1 MAHKPSYEELQKK
14 VASLQKEVKR
24 HRKREDV
31 YWRIQERLSQIIE
44 SIPIPTF
51 VLDNEH
57 NVIHYNPAMENL
69 TGIAHD
75 EIYGTQD
82 AWKAFYSAA
91 RPTMAD
97 LILDG
102 APEQEIARYYRGK
115 YRKSAVKAG
124 AYEAEDF
131 FPDIGDGGRW
141 LYFTAAPLLDSDG
154 NVLGALETLQD
165 TTERRRAVQDSIKS
179 ERRFRTLLDFAP
191 YSIVVFS
198 LDGLVSYL
206 NPAFTDT
213 FGWTLAELRGKRVPY
228 VPPEL
233 EAENREHLRK
243 LMEEK
248 IIRRYET
255 RRLTKSGRSLDV
267 VWRASVFAD
276 SSGEPAGVLVI
287 LRDIT
292 RVKRIA
298 RNNEAMQ
305 RISMALPEYPELLE
319 LLDFVCGVIKELMET
334 EGGLVILL
342 DEQRQELI
350 LRGAAYDDTAT
361 QQRAKETRFQVDE
374 LVAGKVIKSGEP
386 IILNDI
392 SGDSEIHLE
401 RDRKLGYQTR
411 NLLLVPLK
419 SQERT
424 IGTLCAVNKKKGG
437 FDQADVDLLS
447 MLAGTV
453 ALSIENARFAADIK
467 KAYMEVSS
475 LNRAKDKVIN
485 HLSHELKTPIAVL
498 RTSLVTLEKRLQ
510 TLPEESWQ
518 PTIDRARR
526 NLDRLLEMQYQI
538 YDIVQHKTYKTRTM
552 LSHLLDQCSDELE
565 ALIADQI
572 GEGDVVKRI
581 RKYIDDIYGERELI
595 AETIHLADF
604 VARRL
609 KYLKPA
615 FAHREVEVIT
625 KISHAPPVQIPQE
638 VLQKSFDGLLKNA
651 VENTPDEGR
660 IEIIVKKKGR
670 GTRLEVR
677 DFGVGLTPENQV
689 RIFEGFFTT
698 RETLDYSSKKP
709 FDFNAGGK
717 GADLLRMKIFAERYG
732 FKIGLKSSRCP
743 ALSQDGA
750 VCPGRISACP
760 ACQHGGG
767 CHQSAATRLKLY
779 FPLPAA
785 SG

>member
-1 MAHKPSYEELQKK
+1 MAQKPSYEELQKK
-14 VASLQKEVKR
+14 IDSLQKEVKR

-31 YWRIQERLSQIIE
+31 YWRIQERLSQIID

-51 VLDNEH
+51 VLDNDH
-57 NVIHYNPAMENL
+57 VVIHYNPAMENL

-75 EIYGTQD
+75 EIYGTRD
-82 AWKAFYSAA
+82 AWKAFYGAA

-97 LILDG
+97 LIVDG

-115 YRKSAVKAG
+115 YRKSTVKAG

-141 LYFTAAPLLDSDG
+141 LYFTAAPLMDSDG

-165 TTERRRAVQDSIKS
+165 TTERRRAVKASLKS

-191 YSIVVFS
+191 YSILVFS
-198 LDGLVSYL
+198 VDGLVSYL
-206 NPAFTDT
+206 NPAFTET
-213 FGWTLAELRGKRVPY
+213 FGWTLEELRGKRIPY
-228 VPPEL
+228 IPPEL
-233 EAENREHLRK
+233 EAETLEHLRK

-248 IIRRYET
+248 VIRRYET
-255 RRLTKSGRSLDV
+255 RRLTKDGRILDV

-305 RISMALPEYPELLE
+305 RISMALPEYPELFE
-319 LLDFVCGVIKELMET
+319 LLDYVSGIIKELMET

-361 QQRAKETRFQVDE
+361 QQRAKETRFRVDE
-374 LVAGKVIKSGEP
+374 LVAGKVIKTGNP

-392 SGDSEIHLE
+392 SGDSEIHIE
-401 RDRKLGYQTR
+401 RDKKLGYQTR

-424 IGTLCAVNKKKGG
+424 IGTLCAVNKKEGG
-437 FDQADVDLLS
+437 FDKADVDLLS

-453 ALSIENARFAADIK
+453 ALSIENARFAAELK

-510 TLPEESWQ
+510 SQPKESWQ
-518 PTIDRARR
+518 PTIDRSRR
-526 NLDRLLEMQYQI
+526 NLDRLLEMQYQVQ
-538 YDIVQHKTYKTRTM
+538 DIIQHKTYKTRTI
-552 LSHLLDQCSDELE
+552 LSHLLDRCSDQLE
-565 ALIADQI
+565 ALIAEQI
-572 GEGDVVKRI
+572 GEGSVVKQI
-581 RKYIDDIYGERELI
+581 RKYIDDTYGDRELI
-595 AETIHLADF
+595 SETIQLDDF
-604 VARRL
+604 ITRRL
-609 KYLKPA
+609 DYLKPA
-615 FAHREVEVIT
+615 FAHREVEVT
-625 KISHAPPVQIPQE
+625 SRLSLTPPILIPE
-638 VLQKSFDGLLKNA
+638 EALQKSFDGLLKNA
-651 VENTPDEGR
+651 IENTPDEGR
-660 IEIIVKKKGR
+660 VEIIVEKKGA
-670 GTRLEVR
+670 GTLLEVR
-677 DFGVGLTPENQV
+677 DFGVGLTPENQI

-698 RETLDYSSKKP
+698 RATMDYSSKKP
-709 FDFNAGGK
+709 YDFNAGGK
-717 GADLLRMKIFAERYG
+717 GADLLRMKIFSERYG
-732 FKIGLKSSRCP
+732 FKIELKSSRCP
-743 ALSQDGA
+743 SLPQERD

-760 ACQHGGG
+760 ACKSGAG
-767 CHQSAATRLKLY
+767 CHQSAATAFALY
-779 FPLPAA
+779 FPPPAA
-785 SG
+785 SP

>member
-1 MAHKPSYEELQKK
+1 MAQKPSYEALLKKIDALQN
-14 VASLQKEVKR
+14 EVKR

-31 YWRIQERLSQIIE
+31 FWRIQERLTQIVE

-51 VLDNEH
+51 VLDNDH
-57 NVIHYNPAMENL
+57 VVIHYNPALENL
-69 TGIAHD
+69 TGIAYD
-75 EIYGTQD
+75 EIYGTRD
-82 AWKAFYSAA
+82 AWKAFYGAA

-97 LILDG
+97 LIVDG
-102 APEQEIARYYRGK
+102 APEREIARYYRGK
-115 YRKSAVKAG
+115 YHKSTVKEG

-141 LYFTAAPLLDSDG
+141 LYFTAAPLMDSEG

-165 TTERRRAVQDSIKS
+165 TTERRRAVKASLKS
-179 ERRFRTLLDFAP
+179 ERRFRTLLDIAP
-191 YSIVVFS
+191 YSILVFS

-206 NPAFTDT
+206 NPAFTET
-213 FGWTLAELRGKRVPY
+213 FGWTLEELRGKRIPY
-228 VPPEL
+228 VPREL
-233 EAENREHLRK
+233 EAETREHLRK

-248 IIRRYET
+248 VIRRYET
-255 RRLTKSGRSLDV
+255 RRLTKDGRLLDV

-276 SSGEPAGVLVI
+276 SGGEAAGVLVI

-292 RVKRIA
+292 QVKRIA

-305 RISMALPEYPELLE
+305 RISMALPEYPELYE
-319 LLDFVCGVIKELMET
+319 LLDYVSGIIKELMET

-361 QQRAKETRFQVDE
+361 QQRAKETRFLVDE
-374 LVAGKVIKSGEP
+374 LVAGKVIKSGKP
-386 IILNDI
+386 IIMNDI
-392 SGDSEIHLE
+392 SGDSEIHIE
-401 RDRKLGYQTR
+401 RDKKLGYQTY

-424 IGTLCAVNKKKGG
+424 IGTLCAVNKKEGG
-437 FDQADVDLLS
+437 FDNSDVDLLS

-453 ALSIENARFAADIK
+453 ALSIENARFAAELK

-510 TLPEESWQ
+510 PLPNDSWQ
-518 PTIDRARR
+518 PTVDRARR
-526 NLDRLLEMQYQI
+526 NLDRLLEMQYEV
-538 YDIVQHKTYKTRTM
+538 YDIIQHKDYKARTV

-565 ALIADQI
+565 ALVAEQV
-572 GEGDVVKRI
+572 GEGSVVKHI
-581 RKYIDDIYGERELI
+581 RKYIDKTYGDRELI
-595 AETIHLADF
+595 AETVQLDEF
-604 VARRL
+604 VDQRL
-609 KYLKPA
+609 EYLKPA
-615 FAHREVEVIT
+615 FAHREVEVIARLSPT
-625 KISHAPPVQIPQE
+625 PPVRVPPE
-638 VLQKSFDGLLKNA
+638 ALQKSFDGLLKNA
-651 VENTPDEGR
+651 IENTPDEGR
-660 IEIIVKKKGR
+660 VEIVVEKNAA
-670 GTRLEVR
+670 GTLLEVR
-677 DFGVGLTPENQV
+677 DFGIGIRPENQI

-698 RETLDYSSKKP
+698 RETMNYSSKKP

-717 GADLLRMKIFAERYG
+717 GADLLRMKIFSERYG
-732 FKIGLKSSRCP
+732 FKIGLQSSRCP
-743 ALSQDGA
+743 LMPGDSDA
-750 VCPGRISACP
+750 CPGRISECRQCSNGA
-760 ACQHGGG
+760 G
-767 CHQSAATRLKLY
+767 CHQKAATIFSLY
-779 FPLPAA
+779 FPPPAA

>member
-1 MAHKPSYEELQKK
+1 MAHKPSYDELQKK
-14 VASLQKEVKR
+14 IDSLQKEVKR
-24 HRKREDV
+24 QRKREEV
-31 YWRIQERLSQIIE
+31 NWRIQERLTQIIE

-51 VLDNEH
+51 VLDNDH
-57 NVIHYNPAMENL
+57 KVIHYNPAMENL
-69 TGIAHD
+69 TGITHD
-75 EIYGTQD
+75 EIYGTRD
-82 AWKAFYSAA
+82 AWKAFYGAA

-97 LILDG
+97 LIVVG

-115 YRKSAVKAG
+115 YRKSTVKAG

-141 LYFTAAPLLDSDG
+141 LYFTAAPLMDSDG

-165 TTERRRAVQDSIKS
+165 TTERRLAVQASLKS

-191 YSIVVFS
+191 YSILVFS
-198 LDGLVSYL
+198 VDGLVSYL
-206 NPAFTDT
+206 NPAFTET
-213 FGWTLAELRGKRVPY
+213 FGWTLAELSGKRIPY

-248 IIRRYET
+248 VIRRYET
-255 RRLTKSGRSLDV
+255 RRLTKNGRSLDV

-305 RISMALPEYPELLE
+305 RISMALPEYPELYE
-319 LLDFVCGVIKELMET
+319 LLDYVSGVIKELMET

-361 QQRAKETRFQVDE
+361 QQRAKETRFLLDE
-374 LVAGKVIKSGEP
+374 LVAGEVIKTGKP

-392 SGDSEIHLE
+392 SGDSEIHVE
-401 RDRKLGYQTR
+401 RDKKLGYQTR

-424 IGTLCAVNKKKGG
+424 IGTLGAVNKKEAG

-453 ALSIENARFAADIK
+453 ALSIENARFAAEIK
-467 KAYMEVSS
+467 KAYMELSS
-475 LNRAKDKVIN
+475 LNRAKDRVIN

-498 RTSLVTLEKRLQ
+498 RTSLVTLEKKLQ
-510 TLPEESWQ
+510 SLPKDSWQ
-518 PTIDRARR
+518 PTVDRARR
-526 NLDRLLEMQYQI
+526 NLDRLLEMQYQV
-538 YDIVQHKTYKTRTM
+538 YDIIQHKTYKTRTV
-552 LSHLLDQCSDELE
+552 LSNLLDQCSDMLE
-565 ALIADQI
+565 ALIAEQI
-572 GEGDVVKRI
+572 GEGSVVRQI
-581 RKYIDDIYGERELI
+581 RKYIDDTYGARELI
-595 AETIHLADF
+595 AESIQLDEF
-604 VARRL
+604 VNRRL
-609 KYLKPA
+609 EYLKPA

-625 KISHAPPVQIPQE
+625 RLSPALPVLIPGE
-638 VLQKSFDGLLKNA
+638 ALQKSFDGLLKNA
-651 VENTPDEGR
+651 IENTPDEGR
-660 IEIIVKKKGR
+660 VEILVEKKGP
-670 GTRLEVR
+670 GTLLTVR
-677 DFGVGLTPENQV
+677 DFGVGITPENQV

-698 RETLDYSSKKP
+698 RATMDYSSKNP
-709 FDFNAGGK
+709 YDFNAGGK
-717 GADLLRMKIFAERYG
+717 GADLLRIKIFAERYG
-732 FKIGLKSSRCP
+732 FKIELKSSRCP
-743 ALSQDGA
+743 SLPQDSD

-760 ACQHGGG
+760 QCQSGAG
-767 CHQSAATRLKLY
+767 CHQSAATTFVLH
-779 FPLPAA
+779 FPPPAA
-785 SG
+785 SL